1 MTSIGPHAFH
11 ESMTA
16 PKGPIHLPSAL
27 PPQASRW
34 LPLGRSATSVPAVQ
48 AHPACLPAKNHHR
61 PSHPHTSY
69 NPTYSLLACI
79 STDHSLQSE
88 GIFSCRA
95 PHASNIG
102 YIYTRRPDQIKSDQ
116 IRSDRSCLICLLAAP
131 SLLGLAAICRYYLGK
146 VGTVYSQYKRRFTNQ
161 GNKWLHA
168 PFVCEIQYLSHTSQ
182 VGHWTGTSDRRAT
195 SVLDDYAALHY
206 QEASLMPINGERGWW
221 WWSWW

>member
-48 AHPACLPAKNHHR
+48 AHPACLPRTTTALRIHI
-61 PSHPHTSY
+61 P
-69 NPTYSLLACI
+69 PTHNTACI

-88 GIFSCRA
+88 CIFSCRRFA
-95 PHASNIG
+95 PHASNIR

-131 SLLGLAAICRYYLGK
+131 SLLGLAAICRY
-146 VGTVYSQYKRRFTNQ
+146 
-161 GNKWLHA
+161 
-168 PFVCEIQYLSHTSQ
+168 
-182 VGHWTGTSDRRAT
+182 
-195 SVLDDYAALHY
+195 
-206 QEASLMPINGERGWW
+206 
-221 WWSWW
+221 